1 MRSSGGTRRPH
12 RGSGPDDGSAHP
24 PTLGETGRAP
34 GLGLALSSGTWAEQT
49 PTPKR
54 AQGWLHADPLAQ
66 QSHLQG
72 QLRCLGTLQ
81 GPGGGKGWQRPP
93 GGCVPV
99 RWGRLAGQVLGR
111 PSTCTAR
118 KGHEEGARPP
128 APWDSPVG
136 PLPPG
141 TAPGLSGPP
150 LAMFSKLKM
159 SCPVNECRTLLG
171 SLFYRSLGESSG
183 HFTHFP
189 GWRPCPRVADC
200 AALGG
205 VLVQG

>member
-81 GPGGGKGWQRPP
+81 GPGGRQGVAAPP
-93 GGCVPV
+93 
-99 RWGRLAGQVLGR
+99 RRLCACPLEQACWPGVGQTQYLH
-111 PSTCTAR
+111 S
-118 KGHEEGARPP
+118 EEGP
-128 APWDSPVG
+128 
-136 PLPPG
+136 
-141 TAPGLSGPP
+141 
-150 LAMFSKLKM
+150 
-159 SCPVNECRTLLG
+159 
-171 SLFYRSLGESSG
+171 
-183 HFTHFP
+183 
-189 GWRPCPRVADC
+189 
-200 AALGG
+200 
-205 VLVQG
+205 